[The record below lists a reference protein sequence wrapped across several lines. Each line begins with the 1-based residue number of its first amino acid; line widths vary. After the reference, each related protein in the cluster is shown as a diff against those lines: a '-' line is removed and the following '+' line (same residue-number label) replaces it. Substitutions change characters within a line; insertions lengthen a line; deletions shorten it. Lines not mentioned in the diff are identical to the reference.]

1 MRSVLLAW
9 AAVSSLAGCSSDM
22 DPLGNGTSLSPVGS
36 GLETSSTS
44 DAIAANPA
52 FAGRNDSWMGG
63 SGDLFRDVRA
73 RKPGDLITVKIAI
86 DDRASLN
93 NTSNRSRKAAA
104 ESDIGFTYGLM
115 GVVGADV
122 SGKGDFN
129 SNSNASGQGSTS
141 RSERIDL
148 SVAAIVTAALPNG
161 YLTIEGSQEVM
172 VNFEQ
177 RLLHVAGIIRP
188 SDILP
193 DNSISYERIAEAR
206 ISYGGKGRLTEV
218 QQPGWAH
225 RLWDRV
231 SPF

>member
-1 MRSVLLAW
+1 MRLIFLALG
-9 AAVSSLAGCSSDM
+9 ATACLAGCSADM
-22 DPLGNGTSLSPVGS
+22 DPLGGATSLSPVGS
-36 GLETSSTS
+36 GLESSS
-44 DAIAANPA
+44 PSARIAHHPA
-52 FAGRNDSWMGG
+52 FAGGSDSWKGG
-63 SGDLFRDVRA
+63 SGDLFRDARA
-73 RKPGDLITVKIAI
+73 RKPGDIVTVKIAI
-86 DDRASLN
+86 DDKASFN

-104 ESDIGFTYGLM
+104 ESDLGFTYGLM
-115 GVVGADV
+115 GIAGAEV
-122 SGKGDFN
+122 NGKGDFN

-161 YLTIEGSQEVM
+161 YLAIEGSQEVM

-177 RLLHVAGIIRP
+177 RLLHVAGVIRP
-188 SDILP
+188 SDIMP

>member
-1 MRSVLLAW
+1 MRSVWFAW
-9 AAVSSLAGCSSDM
+9 AAMVGLSGCSADM
-22 DPLGNGTSLSPVGS
+22 DPLGNSMSLSPVGS
-36 GLETSSTS
+36 GLQSTS
-44 DAIAANPA
+44 TSAAIAENPA
-52 FAGRNDSWMGG
+52 FVGRNDSWMGG

-86 DDRASLN
+86 DDKASLN
-93 NTSNRSRKAAA
+93 NSSIRSRKAAA
-104 ESDIGFTYGLM
+104 DSEVGFTYGLM

-177 RLLHVAGIIRP
+177 RILHVAGIIRP

-206 ISYGGKGRLTEV
+206 ISYGGRGRLTEV